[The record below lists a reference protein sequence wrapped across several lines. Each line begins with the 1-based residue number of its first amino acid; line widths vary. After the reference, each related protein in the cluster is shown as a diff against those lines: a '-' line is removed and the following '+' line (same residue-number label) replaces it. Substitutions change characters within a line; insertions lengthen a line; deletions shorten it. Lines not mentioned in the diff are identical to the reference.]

1 MLTLEEM
8 RELEREACRKDPV
21 YFCET
26 YCHIEDKDADELI
39 QPFTLWDGQKKA
51 LVVFAENRLVCVL
64 KARQLG
70 FTWLAL
76 AEVAR
81 LVALNT
87 GRTAIGLSRSED
99 EAKEL
104 VRRLA
109 VILRYMPGLIRE
121 VDTPG
126 GSVAGWTGPVFYKST
141 MQVVV
146 MWPDGPESVFK
157 AFPSSPA
164 AGRSFTADLIVI
176 DEWAFQQYA
185 EEIWQAAY
193 PVINRPFGGRVIGLS
208 TIKLG
213 TLFEEIYTNPGNGFA
228 KLFLPWSTDP
238 RRSEKWYAQTVAALG
253 EDKTMQEYPAT
264 EEEALSAPGG
274 RFFSELDK
282 DTHLV
287 DAPPTGALRRY
298 VTIDYGLD
306 MLAALWIAV
315 DTQGHATVYR
325 VDGGPNKTIGE
336 AADLILRDSAE
347 EEIDMYLA
355 PPDLWNRSQESGKSR
370 AQLFSE
376 AGLPLVQSSRDFPA
390 GCAAMKQWLR
400 KDEKS
405 GKGYLTFYKPGEL
418 WTCLTKIQK
427 DDKNPD
433 VYAKTPHG
441 LTHYPDA
448 LRYFCVWWTSPAKK
462 PVNIRKRPWTADMY
476 EDYKNASPKDR
487 KMLIEKWGNP
497 A

>member
-1 MLTLEEM
+1 MATIKDLLES
-8 RELEREACRKDPV
+8 EREKCRRDPV

-26 YCHIEDKDADELI
+26 YCHIEDKDAPDLI

-51 LVVFAENRLVCVL
+51 LRVFAENRLVCVL

-76 AEVAR
+76 TEVAR
-81 LVALNT
+81 LLVCNT

-104 VRRLA
+104 VRRLG
-109 VILRYMPGLIRE
+109 VILRYMPELIAE
-121 VDTPG
+121 GDVANWPG
-126 GSVAGWTGPVFYKST
+126 PSFTMTT
-141 MQVVV
+141 MQLTVK
-146 MWPDGPESVFK
+146 WPDGPESVFK

-185 EEIWQAAY
+185 EEIWQAGF
-193 PVINRPFGGRVIGLS
+193 PTINRPLGGRVIGLS

-213 TLFEEIYTNPGNGFA
+213 TLFEEIYTNQANGFY

-238 RRSEKWYAQTVAALG
+238 RRTAQWYAQTVAALG

-282 DTHLV
+282 DKHLV
-287 DAPPTGALRRY
+287 DTPPTGNLRRY
-298 VTIDYGLD
+298 VAIDYGLD

-315 DTQGHATVYR
+315 DEENHATVYR

-336 AADLILRDSAE
+336 AADLILRDSE
-347 EEIDMYLA
+347 GEEIDMYLA

-376 AGLPLVQSSRDFPA
+376 AHLPLVQSSRDFPA
-390 GCAAMKQWLR
+390 GCAAMKQWLSV
-400 KDEKS
+400 DEKT
-405 GKGYLTFYKPGEL
+405 GKAWLTFYKPGAL
-418 WTCLTKIQK
+418 WECMTKIQK

-433 VYAKTPHG
+433 VYAKNPHN
-441 LTHYPDA
+441 LTHYPDS
-448 LRYFCVWWTSPAKK
+448 LRYFCVWWTAPAKK
-462 PVNIRKRPWTADMY
+462 PKNIKKRQWTADMY
-476 EDYKNASPKDR
+476 EDYKNATSDER
-487 KMLIEKWGNP
+487 KMLIERWGHP

>member
-51 LVVFAENRLVCVL
+51 LTAFAGNRLVCVL

-76 AEVAR
+76 VEVAR

-213 TLFEEIYTNPGNGFA
+213 TLFEEIYTNPGNGFT

-238 RRSEKWYAQTVAALG
+238 RRTEKWYAQTVAALG

-287 DAPPTGALRRY
+287 DAPPTGPLRRY
-298 VTIDYGLD
+298 VAIDYGLD
-306 MLAALWIAV
+306 MLAAIWIAV
-315 DTQGHATVYR
+315 DQNNHATVYR

-336 AADLILRDSAE
+336 AADLILRDSE
-347 EEIDMYLA
+347 GEEIDMYLA

-376 AGLPLVQSSRDFPA
+376 AHLPLVQSSRDFPA

-400 KDEKS
+400 KDEKT

-418 WTCLTKIQK
+418 WTCLAKIQK
-427 DDKNPD
+427 DDKNAD
-433 VYAKTPHG
+433 VYAKNPHG
-441 LTHYPDA
+441 LTHFPDA

-462 PVNIRKRPWTADMY
+462 PVNIRKRKWSADMY
-476 EDYKNASPKDR
+476 EDYRNANAEER
-487 KMLIEKWGNP
+487 KMLMERWGHP